1 MPISKKE
8 SSPMTKPSE
17 KTREE
22 LTTGIQQSAAKID
35 TDPET
40 GGIKFSIEKGLNSFD
55 LNSEKQRRTAN
66 EQQKLPQAILQKAWY
81 NFLEIILR
89 LMYFVS

>member
-40 GGIKFSIEKGLNSFD
+40 GGIKFSIEKGLISFD
-55 LNSEKQRRTAN
+55 LNSEKQRRTAS
-66 EQQKLPQAILQKAWY
+66 ETAKTSSS
-81 NFLEIILR
+81 NFTKS
-89 LMYFVS
+89 MV